1 MASHRAEVAPPR
13 ARGLRERFPAVRTA
27 TVRLAAPLSPED
39 QLVQSMPDASPTKW
53 HLAHT
58 TWFFETFVLSRFVPR
73 YRAVDE
79 RYAYLFNSYYEA
91 VGPRQPRPLRGAMT
105 RPSLDEVRAY
115 RDAIDE
121 RMESFLD
128 GSPEGGDVL
137 DRIELGLQ
145 HEQQHQELI
154 LTDIQ
159 HALWSNPVRPAY
171 VPDAAGSA
179 DNSFRSE
186 LSAPPSIR
194 SRTGERKGTQ
204 AATWAVHHGGLV
216 EIGFAG
222 DGFSFDNERPRHRT
236 FLEPFRLARRAVT
249 AGEYLQFVEDGAYR
263 RPELWLSD
271 GWAAV
276 QAHGWTAPLYWEER
290 GGAWAEFTLRGTR
303 RLDLDAPVGHV
314 SYYEAE
320 AFARWAGARLPTEA
334 EWETLA
340 ATGPVDGHF
349 VESGTLAPRPAH
361 EPDDVRPAQMFGDVW
376 EWTASAYLPY
386 PRYRPLE
393 GELGEYNGKFMSGQM
408 VLRGGSCFT
417 PRSHVRATYRNFF
430 PPAARWQMSGIRLA
444 RWD

>member
-1 MASHRAEVAPPR
+1 MASHRPEVAPAR
-13 ARGLRERFPAVRTA
+13 AAGLRERYCAVRTA
-27 TVRLAAPLSPED
+27 TTGLAAPLSPED

-58 TWFFETFVLSRFVPR
+58 TWFFETFVLSRFVPG
-73 YRAVDE
+73 YRTVDE

-91 VGPRQPRPLRGAMT
+91 VGPRQPRPQRGALT
-105 RPSLDEVRAY
+105 RPSLEEVRAY

-121 RMESFLD
+121 RMTRFID
-128 GSPEGGDVL
+128 EGPDRAII

-171 VPDAAGSA
+171 DPGAAGSA
-179 DNSFRSE
+179 DNSFRNE
-186 LSAPPSIR
+186 LSARPSIR
-194 SRTGERKGTQ
+194 SGTDERKETQ
-204 AATWAVHHGGLV
+204 AATWAVHHGGLA

-222 DGFSFDNERPRHRT
+222 DGFSFDNERPRHRVY
-236 FLEPFRLARRAVT
+236 LEPFLLARSPVT
-249 AGEYLQFVEDGAYR
+249 AGDYLGFVRDGGYR
-263 RPELWLSD
+263 RPDLWLSD

-276 QAHGWTAPLYWEER
+276 QAHGWTAPLYWEDR
-290 GGAWAEFTLRGTR
+290 GGAWSEFTLRGTR
-303 RLDLDAPVGHV
+303 PLDLDAPVSHV
-314 SYYEAE
+314 SYFEAE

-340 ATGPVDGHF
+340 ATGPVNGHF
-349 VESGTLAPRPAH
+349 VESGTLAPRPAI
-361 EPDDVRPAQMFGDVW
+361 EPDDHRPAQMFGDVW

-386 PRYRPLE
+386 PRFRPLE

-417 PRSHVRATYRNFF
+417 PRTHIRATYRNFF
-430 PPAARWQMSGIRLA
+430 PPGTRWQMSGLRLA
-444 RWD
+444 RWA